1 VYQNEN
7 YKRIQRIDKA
17 YKLDFNL
24 ILDDEIVKYLNK
36 KYKMLKMEDKNYNN
50 FAKLNILYM
59 RSK

>member
-36 KYKMLKMEDKNYNN
+36 KYKMLKMEDKDYKN
-50 FAKLNILYM
+50 FARLNILYM

>member
-36 KYKMLKMEDKNYNN
+36 KYKMLKMEDKDYKN

>member
-24 ILDDEIVKYLNK
+24 ILDDEIVKYLK
-36 KYKMLKMEDKNYNN
+36 KYKMLKMEDKDYKN

>member
-1 VYQNEN
+1 MYQNEN

-24 ILDDEIVKYLNK
+24 ILDDEIVKYLK
-36 KYKMLKMEDKNYNN
+36 KYKMLKMEDKDYKN

>member
-24 ILDDEIVKYLNK
+24 ILDDEIVKYLK